1 MYLYKVRKGDDK
13 RPKLRY
19 VEDNDNDFSFEA
31 EVVFPDG
38 CAQRLD
44 HKYEDDGTG
53 DFKWVFY
60 KAGTKEKVD
69 TSDYVDYTFNTWLY
83 WRKFNALHSWFV
95 EHYDKPYEDD
105 CEPHSV
111 SVGDMFNLMDILEE
125 VMSYKKYLEPIPDME
140 NNEDGYWKE
149 IRDEN
154 VCEHLDN
161 LLRPQSGFFFGS
173 TDYDTWYF
181 DNVERTFNALKEVE
195 GDMKS
200 GEIEKFI
207 YRASW

>member
-1 MYLYKVRKGDDK
+1 MYLYKVRKGDNK
-13 RPKLRY
+13 RPLLRY
-19 VEDNDNDFSFEA
+19 KDDDWQI
-31 EVVFPDG
+31 EVAFPDG
-38 CAQRLD
+38 HTEPIEETWER
-44 HKYEDDGTG
+44 DDNDKLISVFKNPETG
-53 DFKWVFY
+53 
-60 KAGTKEKVD
+60 EPVD
-69 TSDYVDYTFNTWLY
+69 VSGYADYSFNEWLY
-83 WRKFNALHSWFV
+83 WRKFNALHHWFV
-95 EHYDKPYEDD
+95 YHYDGEEDD

-125 VMSYKKYLEPIPDME
+125 VMSYKKYLEPIPGID

-161 LLRPQSGFFFGS
+161 LLPTQSGFFFGS
-173 TDYDTWYF
+173 TDYDNWYF
-181 DNVERTFNALKEVE
+181 DNAERTLNALKEVE
-195 GDMKS
+195 DDMKS